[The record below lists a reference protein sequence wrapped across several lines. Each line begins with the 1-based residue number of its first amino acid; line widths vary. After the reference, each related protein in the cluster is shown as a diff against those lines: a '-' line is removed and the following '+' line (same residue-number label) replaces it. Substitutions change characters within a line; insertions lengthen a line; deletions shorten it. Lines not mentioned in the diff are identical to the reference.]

1 MKDGTVAAK
10 ELPRGLAR
18 LGEARLN
25 RMARAALAF
34 VVRLACLSLSSCLPP
49 SLPPSLSPS
58 PSPPPP
64 FTETGHGVVFVVV
77 LLCCGG
83 LLYFFSVCVLWTWM
97 RCLSFPSEGSRVG
110 QARKKAQSSAPL
122 VLGFLFALLLLLPC
136 CPSLSVVVVEVG
148 RRCLF
153 FFSCGCA
160 RDSSSGPVPRHVLF
174 SLGLVRFVG
183 FGSLLAWDN
192 SNEESPQVHV

>member
-122 VLGFLFALLLLLPC
+122 VLGFLFALLFLLPC
-136 CPSLSVVVVEVG
+136 CPSLSVVVVEV
-148 RRCLF
+148 RMYF
-153 FFSCGCA
+153 FRWVWFG
-160 RDSSSGPVPRHVLF
+160 
-174 SLGLVRFVG
+174 SLGLVRCWRG
-183 FGSLLAWDN
+183 TTATKNHRKCTYDHTHSQHRYIGTNNCRMMEL
-192 SNEESPQVHV
+192 